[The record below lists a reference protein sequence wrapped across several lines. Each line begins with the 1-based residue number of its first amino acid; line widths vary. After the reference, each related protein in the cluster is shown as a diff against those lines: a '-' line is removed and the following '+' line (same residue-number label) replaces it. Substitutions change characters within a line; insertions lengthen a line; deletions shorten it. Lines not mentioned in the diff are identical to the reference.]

1 MSQPPDRSTWRK
13 PSLGVAIALCA
24 LLIVLVLALR
34 MTILW
39 RVSIPI
45 GFAVPII
52 IAGSSRRRWL
62 IWTVV
67 AILLGISSVQF
78 YRNYNNTTVAPHE
91 TRVLTAILVTA
102 DLLVMAIL
110 MDLLARKQDAY
121 EQRGKQL
128 QHASEVIENEQK
140 RLQTL
145 VDTVPFGI
153 VTTDASFSRLSCNPA
168 GAAML
173 GFPLTLN
180 APRQTWPKVKVF
192 GPQGEISRGQDP
204 LTLALQGQ
212 STTPIELELRFEDG
226 RVLTALCSAS
236 PIRNR
241 QGTISEAIAAF
252 VDVSAL
258 KLLRQEQE
266 RRRQQAEDESARK
279 SRFLAAVSHDI
290 RTPVNAIGLLA
301 EYIQNS
307 AGDPA
312 EVQEIPQIAQ
322 ELRRSAI
329 NLVSLVGDVLDLTR
343 LDLGRFELRPTEF
356 EMNEWLMDECN
367 DLRPLADE
375 KRLKF
380 DFRGADPAVRLRG
393 DRIKLSRVVTN
404 LVGNAIK
411 FTDAGGVEVE
421 AALLPDRRPRISVR
435 DTGIGI
441 AAENLEKIFDEFA
454 QLKSPERD
462 KSRGSG
468 LGLSISKRLV
478 ETMGG
483 SLDVVS
489 EPGRGSTFSF
499 TLPAS
504 CVIEVAAPCNPAR

>member
-1 MSQPPDRSTWRK
+1 MWRK
-13 PSLGVAIALCA
+13 PSLGAAIGLC
-24 LLIVLVLALR
+24 VLVAVAVVLLR
-34 MTILW
+34 FTVLK

-45 GFAVPII
+45 GFAVPIA
-52 IAGSSRRRWL
+52 IAGVARRRWL
-62 IWTVV
+62 IWGVV
-67 AILLGISSVQF
+67 VIFLGISVAKF
-78 YRNYNNTTVAPHE
+78 VANYSNYTPAPRE
-91 TRVLTAILVTA
+91 SRVLTMILVTA
-102 DLLVMAIL
+102 DLLVMAVL

-121 EQRGKQL
+121 EARGQEL
-128 QHASEVIENEQK
+128 ERASELIENEQK
-140 RLQTL
+140 RLQTI

-153 VTTDASFSRLSCNPA
+153 VTTDANFTHLSCNPA

-173 GFPLTLN
+173 GFPASLN
-180 APRQTWPKVKVF
+180 MPRDTWPKVKVF
-192 GPQGEISRGQDP
+192 GPQGEIERGQDP

-212 STTPIELELRFEDG
+212 STAQLELELRFEDG
-226 RVLTALCSAS
+226 RILTALCSAA
-236 PIRNR
+236 PILNR
-241 QGTISEAIAAF
+241 SGEISEAIAAF

-258 KLLRQEQE
+258 KSLRQEQE

-307 AGDPA
+307 ADDPE

-329 NLVSLVGDVLDLTR
+329 NLVSLVSDVLDLTR
-343 LDLGRFELRPTEF
+343 LDLGRFDLRPTEF

-375 KRLKF
+375 KQLKF
-380 DFRGADPAVRLRG
+380 DFRGADSTVRLRG

-411 FTDAGGVEVE
+411 FTESGQVEVK
-421 AALLPDRRPRISVR
+421 AALLPDRRPRVSVR

-441 AAENLEKIFDEFA
+441 ASENLTKIFDEFA
-454 QLKSPERD
+454 QLKNPERD

-478 ETMGG
+478 EAMGG

-489 EPGRGSTFSF
+489 EPGKGSTFSF

-504 CVIEVAAPCNPAR
+504 SVVE